1 MKKICLYML
10 LILFFCSQ
18 IAALER
24 ITRDSVLN
32 AGDVWMQNYMEYR
45 VDESLIDTLKSK
57 IGDDLKIVVYL
68 GLWCKD
74 SVNNVPLFIKIIDV
88 IGGGKIKVD
97 YFNVV
102 REDKKDNKYF
112 VPELKVERV
121 PTFIFYRDGKE
132 TGRIIEN
139 PVKSMAEDFLDK
151 ID

>member
-1 MKKICLYML
+1 MKRNIFSLL

-32 AGDVWMQNYMEYR
+32 AGDVWKENYVGYQ
-45 VDESLIDTLKSK
+45 VDESLMDTLKSK

-74 SVNNVPLFIKIIDV
+74 SVNNVPKFIKIIDLLENE
-88 IGGGKIKVD
+88 KIAID
-97 YFNVV
+97 YFNVE
-102 REDKKDNKYF
+102 RADKRDGKYF
-112 VPELKVERV
+112 VTELKVERV
-121 PTFIFYRDGKE
+121 PTFIFYRNGKE
-132 TGRIIEN
+132 TGRIIEH